1 MTTLL
6 LILVGWWL
14 LSSACSAVISTRIGV
29 AVNKELI
36 ISGPLG
42 TFKVL
47 QEAAAQRTPII
58 IDDLLP
64 EPPIPPVLAA
74 APAPLPIMQSAPS
87 PIEVAPEPI
96 IESAPAALPP
106 ETVASVNVYDSIKTS
121 HERPFLPT
129 AAIEPDSVAVIDGRY
144 ELEAFDRLPQRPR
157 AGFART
163 VCPTCHKRT
172 RHDREAVCRKCKQ
185 QNRWLAERW
194 EVDEQSAYADMPALG
209 LVAPHEQTS
218 FSGQVRCPGCSRR
231 AVVDL
236 HGRCSFCNTQIGA
249 A

>member
-6 LILVGWWL
+6 LIFAGWWL

-29 AVNKELI
+29 AVNKELLLT
-36 ISGPLG
+36 GPFG

-47 QEAAAQRTPII
+47 QEVSAQRNPVITAEV
-58 IDDLLP
+58 LP
-64 EPPIPPVLAA
+64 PPPIPPV
-74 APAPLPIMQSAPS
+74 PQPLPQSAPTS
-87 PIEVAPEPI
+87 VMSAPQPLMQSEPAALAPEPV
-96 IESAPAALPP
+96 SG
-106 ETVASVNVYDSIKTS
+106 VNVYDGIDAVQ
-121 HERPFLPT
+121 ERPFLPT
-129 AAIEPDSVAVIDGRY
+129 AAIQPDSVAVIDGRY
-144 ELEAFDRLPQRPR
+144 ELEAFDKLPQRPR

-163 VCPTCHKRT
+163 VCPTCRKRT

-236 HGRCSFCNTQIGA
+236 HGRCSFCNTQLGA